1 MLKTLERKHPPVT
14 DIKFCGITT
23 PEALNAA
30 GKNKAAY
37 AGFMMW
43 EKSPR
48 ALRIE
53 QARALSLRQP
63 DDLRIVGVFVNP
75 SDEQLTRTLA
85 EVPMD
90 MIQLHGDED
99 AGRIAAIRAMT
110 GLPVMKAIRIAARED
125 LFAVPSLEAVADWL
139 LFDTKVD
146 PKISNLPGGTGM
158 SFDWQILKDRNLRKP
173 WMLSGGLNSENVG
186 RALSIL
192 KPYAVDVSSGIEDA
206 PGVKNAGKMKNFAQ
220 AVSAAASPMDF
231 Y

>member
-1 MLKTLERKHPPVT
+1 MT

-23 PEALNAA
+23 AEALNTAA
-30 GKNKAAY
+30 KCKAAY
-37 AGFMMW
+37 VGFMMW

-53 QARALSLRQP
+53 QARALSLMQP
-63 DDLRIVGVFVNP
+63 DNLRIIGVFVNP
-75 SDEQLTRTLA
+75 SDEQLKHTLSEA
-85 EVPMD
+85 PVD

-99 AGRIAAIRAMT
+99 ASRVAAIRAMT
-110 GLPVMKAIRIAARED
+110 GLPVMKALRIATRED
-125 LFAVPSLEAVADWL
+125 LFAIPAFESVADWL

-146 PKISNLPGGTGM
+146 PKISNLPGGTGH
-158 SFDWQILKDRNLRKP
+158 SFDWHILKDRNLRKP
-173 WMLSGGLNSENVG
+173 WMLSGGLNTDNVA

-206 PGVKNAGKMKNFAQ
+206 PGIKNIDKMKNFAD
-220 AVSAAASPMDF
+220 AVKATEKPMDF

>member
-1 MLKTLERKHPPVT
+1 MT

-23 PEALNAA
+23 PEALQAA

-37 AGFMMW
+37 VGFMMW

-48 ALRIE
+48 ALHLD
-53 QARALSLRQP
+53 QARALSLMQP
-63 DDLRIVGVFVNP
+63 DNVRIVGVFVNP
-75 SDEQLTRTLA
+75 SDEQLKRTLA
-85 EVPMD
+85 EAPMD

-99 AGRIAAIRAMT
+99 PGRVAAVRAMT
-110 GLPVMKAIRIAARED
+110 GLPVVKAIRIATRED
-125 LFAVPSLEAVADWL
+125 LFAIPSFESVADWL

-146 PKISNLPGGTGM
+146 PKISNQPGGTGH

-173 WMLSGGLNSENVG
+173 WMLSGGLNIENIA

-192 KPYAVDVSSGIEDA
+192 KPYAVDVSSGIEDS
-206 PGVKNAGKMKNFAQ
+206 PGIKNIAKMKDFAQ
-220 AVSAAASPMDF
+220 AVRSSQNPMDF

>member
-1 MLKTLERKHPPVT
+1 MT

-23 PEALNAA
+23 PEALHAA

-37 AGFMMW
+37 VGFMMW

-48 ALRIE
+48 ALPLD
-53 QARALSLRQP
+53 QARALSLMQP
-63 DDLRIVGVFVNP
+63 DNVRIVGVFVNP
-75 SDEQLTRTLA
+75 SDEQLKRTLA
-85 EVPMD
+85 EAPMD
-90 MIQLHGDED
+90 MIQLHGDENPGRV
-99 AGRIAAIRAMT
+99 AGVRAMT
-110 GLPVMKAIRIAARED
+110 GLPVMKAIRIATRED
-125 LFAVPSLEAVADWL
+125 LFAIPSFESVADWL

-146 PKISNLPGGTGM
+146 PKISNLPGGTGH

-173 WMLSGGLNSENVG
+173 WMLSGGLHTDNIA

-206 PGVKNAGKMKNFAQ
+206 PGIKNITKMKDFAQ
-220 AVSAAASPMDF
+220 AVRAAQSPMDF

>member
-1 MLKTLERKHPPVT
+1 MT

-23 PEALNAA
+23 PEALHAA
-30 GKNKAAY
+30 AKNKAAY
-37 AGFMMW
+37 VGFMMW

-48 ALRIE
+48 ALRLE
-53 QARALSLRQP
+53 QARALSLMQP
-63 DDLRIVGVFVNP
+63 DNLRIVGVFVNP
-75 SDEQLTRTLA
+75 SDEQLKRTLA
-85 EVPMD
+85 EAPMD

-99 AGRIAAIRAMT
+99 ASRVATIRAMT
-110 GLPVMKAIRIAARED
+110 GLPVIKAIRIATRED
-125 LFAVPSLEAVADWL
+125 LFVIPSFESVADWL

-146 PKISNLPGGTGM
+146 PKISNLPGGTGH

-173 WMLSGGLNSENVG
+173 WMLSGGLNTENIS

-206 PGVKNAGKMKNFAQ
+206 PGIKNITKMKEF
-220 AVSAAASPMDF
+220 AAAVRAAESPLDF